1 MAKMVLLASML
12 MVNSVDVSTYTT
24 KIELALNVDEKD
36 VTTFGSA
43 GWKEVLGGIKSGG
56 LNVTFQQDVAAG
68 NLDSQMFALFGTVTT
83 FEVRLVNTA
92 RSTSNPA
99 YTGNVLVSKWN
110 PISGAVGDDA
120 EVSVSWP
127 TSAAVARQTS

>member
-99 YTGNVLVSKWN
+99 YTGNVLISKWN

>member
-12 MVNSVDVSTYTT
+12 QVNSVDISSYTT
-24 KIELALNVDEKD
+24 KIELALDVDEKD

-43 GWKEVLGGIKSGG
+43 GWKEVLGGIKSAG

-68 NLDSQMFALFGTVTT
+68 NLDQQIFALFGTVVT

-99 YTGNVLVSKWN
+99 YTGSVLISKWN
-110 PISGAVGDDA
+110 PISGGVGDDA

-127 TSAAVARQTS
+127 TSGAVARQTS